1 MDIVLAVLDKVVALG
16 AFVMMP
22 VVLFIMGLIFKMKAS
37 DALRAGI
44 TVGIGFKG
52 MSLAAGLIGTTMNPL
67 VEKLQQLWGLK
78 LDAVDLGVPVVSTM
92 AFSDGRFV
100 LMMFAGVILINI
112 IMLVLN
118 ITKTLN
124 VDIWNFWHYLFIGTL
139 GTLISGNMVVGLIAG
154 VLYSAINLLLADRN
168 QEIICEVCGEQ
179 FRGLSFCTMAFP
191 VLVLIGRGIDWVI
204 DHIPGVRKINFNL
217 KSIPSKVSFLAE
229 PIMIGF
235 LIGGGL
241 ALLARYDWDQCLN
254 VGMTMAAA
262 MFLLPRMISILM
274 EGLSPIATATREFM
288 AAKFPN
294 REFRIG
300 IDFALLVG
308 DPDMI
313 TLGLLFV
320 PISLIMAVLLPG
332 NRVLPLIGLT
342 NLSYMMM
349 APVITSKRN
358 MFRALIIGLIMVALV
373 FFMATSLTPLITPA
387 VIDAGLAEAGGNY
400 SLFNTGEHVGFL
412 ILQVLKAIF

>member
-1 MDIVLAVLDKVVALG
+1 MCLKIKRSLEKAKERKTMKYQETREKVLEVAVKCLNK
-16 AFVMMP
+16 
-22 VVLFIMGLIFKMKAS
+22 GLIHGTAGNVSMRVPGEDVVIITPSGIPYDQLTPEQLPAVSLHAELLDGEFK
-37 DALRAGI
+37 
-44 TVGIGFKG
+44 
-52 MSLAAGLIGTTMNPL
+52 P
-67 VEKLQQLWGLK
+67 
-78 LDAVDLGVPVVSTM
+78 STETPM
-92 AFSDGRFV
+92 HTA
-100 LMMFAGVILINI
+100 
-112 IMLVLN
+112 
-118 ITKTLN
+118 
-124 VDIWNFWHYLFIGTL
+124 
-139 GTLISGNMVVGLIAG
+139 VGLIAG

-191 VLVLIGRGIDWVI
+191 VLVPIGRGIDWVI